1 VRTIHQPVV
10 IACLA
15 LMLLAA
21 TRAIADTATIRIY
34 NTGADDIVATVYDM
48 NAQPPGVA
56 IANERINGFA
66 WIPLLVIAD
75 DAGNVH
81 VRWSAITAD
90 ASFRRCGHQ
99 DRRGITNDATVH
111 VFANSRCGKD
121 VR

>member
-1 VRTIHQPVV
+1 MRQPVV
-10 IACLA
+10 IAGLA

-21 TRAIADTATIRIY
+21 TRAIGDTVTIKIY
-34 NTGADDIVATVYDM
+34 NSGADDIVATVYDM

-56 IANERINGFA
+56 IADQRINGFA

-75 DAGNVH
+75 DVGNAH
-81 VRWSAITAD
+81 VRWSATTAD

-99 DRRGITNDATVH
+99 DRRGITSDATVH
-111 VFANSRCGKD
+111 VFANSRCSKD